1 MGVLV
6 LQLPGALPATPFA
19 RFGLAIPA
27 VLALATLAV
36 GFLPRQRLL
45 LTLVVELR
53 RLRSKNLA
61 DNLPRYPQFTADRL
75 DRLSLNKIRPPNL
88 RDRLHHQHPD
98 PDPRLPREPP

>member
-45 LTLVVELR
+45 L
-53 RLRSKNLA
+53 
-61 DNLPRYPQFTADRL
+61 
-75 DRLSLNKIRPPNL
+75 
-88 RDRLHHQHPD
+88 
-98 PDPRLPREPP
+98 